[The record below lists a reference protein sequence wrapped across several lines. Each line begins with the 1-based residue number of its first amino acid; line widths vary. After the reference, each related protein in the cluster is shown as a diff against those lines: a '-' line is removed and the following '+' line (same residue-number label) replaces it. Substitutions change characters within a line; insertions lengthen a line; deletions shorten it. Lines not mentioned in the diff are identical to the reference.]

1 MRKLARLSWLVL
13 LMLLPLVRVSD
24 VRAAGIEAK
33 PTDYV
38 MDRAGVIEAGAAQRL
53 IGQLRELEQKTGVQM
68 IVLTVP
74 STAGIPIEGYA
85 IERAQKWGLGQK
97 GKDNGLLMVVAVN
110 DRAYRFEVGYG
121 LESVIPDSLAGSIGR
136 QYLVPRFKQGDYSGG
151 ISDASAVLMS
161 TIAQAYGVELTGM
174 STRPAR
180 RSASRGFKPG
190 VVFFLAVF
198 LLSLFFSRG
207 SRFTGRR
214 AHGFGGRWYGGSG
227 GLGGGGF
234 GGGFGGF
241 GGGGGGGFGGGGAS
255 GGW

>member
-1 MRKLARLSWLVL
+1 MAGF
-13 LMLLPLVRVSD
+13 PA
-24 VRAAGIEAK
+24 VRAAAIAEK

-38 MDRAGVIEAGAAQRL
+38 MDQAGVIEAGAEQRL

-68 IVLTVP
+68 IILTVP
-74 STAGIPIEGYA
+74 STEGMPIESYA
-85 IERAQKWGLGQK
+85 IDRAQHWGLGQK

-136 QYLVPRFKQGDYSGG
+136 QYLVPRFKQGDYTGG
-151 ISDASAVLMS
+151 ISDASTVIMG
-161 TIAQAYGVELTGM
+161 TIAQAYGVQLTGV
-174 STRPAR
+174 SPSPTRR
-180 RSASRGFKPG
+180 QRSRGGFTPG
-190 VVFFLAVF
+190 VLFFLAVF
-198 LLSLFFSRG
+198 VLSLLLPRRATFF
-207 SRFTGRR
+207 GRR
-214 AHGFGGRWYGGSG
+214 TRGFGGVWYGGSG
-227 GLGGGGF
+227 GFGGG